1 MNSIKNHILL
11 FLLSFCYVSVQA
23 QTQTNKVVT
32 DTLTVLGNCGMCKS
46 RIEAA
51 LDAKG
56 IKAAEWDI
64 QSKLL
69 LVSYVPSKISL
80 EQINQLIISIG
91 HDTNSKKAEDGI
103 YSTLPGCC
111 RFRENPN
118 THTD

>member
-1 MNSIKNHILL
+1 MKNIKNHIILV
-11 FLLSFCYVSVQA
+11 LLSFCFVSVQA

-51 LDAKG
+51 LDTKG

-64 QSKLL
+64 QTKLL
-69 LVSYVPSKISL
+69 VVSYVPSKISL
-80 EQINQLIISIG
+80 EQINQLIISVG
-91 HDTNSKKAEDGI
+91 HDTNSKKAEDGV